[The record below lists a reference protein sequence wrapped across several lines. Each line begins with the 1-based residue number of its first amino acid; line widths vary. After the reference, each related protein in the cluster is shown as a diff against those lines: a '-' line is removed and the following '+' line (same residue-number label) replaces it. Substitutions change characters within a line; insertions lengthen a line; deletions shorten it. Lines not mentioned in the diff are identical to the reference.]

1 MREIVAGLLLV
12 ATPALVHGDDVQPV
26 RPNERELYVRLLYGI
41 GTDTPINKIVRGE
54 LVLDEERTAI
64 AGLQVG
70 TFISDTFFVWPMEVA
85 VNAAVVRHLDKGLQ
99 DDANEYVV
107 AAKTWIDR
115 FPWRE
120 SLGTR
125 FGVGAGLSYAEKVP
139 ANERIS
145 TEEKGGASHLLLH
158 LDFSIDIN
166 LGDLFDSPVLAPC
179 YSGVAAWHRSGVFGE
194 VGAFNNVDGG
204 YNWISLSFECRGIF
218 VW

>member
-1 MREIVAGLLLV
+1 MRKIVATLLLV
-12 ATPALVHGDDVQPV
+12 VIPAAAHGEDVQPV
-26 RPNERELYVRLLYGI
+26 RRNEREFYVRLLYGV

-64 AGLQVG
+64 AGVQIG
-70 TFISDTFFVWPMEVA
+70 TPISDTLFGWPMEVA
-85 VNAAVVRHLDKGLQ
+85 VNAAVVRHLDKSLQ
-99 DDANEYVV
+99 ADANEYAV
-107 AAKTWIDR
+107 AVKTWIDR
-115 FPWRE
+115 FPWRD

-145 TEEKGGASHLLLH
+145 LENKSEASHLLLH

-166 LGDLFDSPVLAPC
+166 LGDLFHSPNLAPC
-179 YSGVAAWHRSGVFGE
+179 YGGVAAWHRSGVFGK
-194 VGAFNNVDGG
+194 VAAFNNADGG

-218 VW
+218 QW